1 MAGSDDPADCID
13 CEAGKYNPMAGSDD
27 PADCIDCEA
36 GKYSF
41 AAGAST
47 CEEDPAGFLCYV
59 DASRIYYVD
68 ASL

>member
-1 MAGSDDPADCID
+1 MTFSAPLAGEDGQS
-13 CEAGKYNPMAGSDD
+13 
-27 PADCIDCEA
+27 
-36 GKYSF
+36 
-41 AAGAST
+41 ST